1 MSTLFQC
8 EVVYSLLYYLVS
20 SFAQDKIES
29 CLILHF
35 DI

>member
-8 EVVYSLLYYLVS
+8 EVVYSFLCYLLA
-20 SFAQDKIES
+20 SFAQDKIKS
-29 CLILHF
+29 CLILNF